1 MTTRFRIDVVRLDT
15 TQGDVTYRFPSPLTV
30 LAGPVG
36 VGKSTLFELIK
47 FAVGGNAELTPVVDQ
62 YVRDVEVHLTVGQE
76 RYGLTRSLDS
86 TKRNTIRVTDLITR
100 ERLPDRFVSREPM
113 LSTLL
118 LEALGLPTDMRA
130 AARTRPTTNAGDRI
144 SFADI
149 FTFMYV
155 RQADINRDIASSQ
168 ENYREPKRRSVFEV
182 LFRIT
187 DAAILKTRSEIAEHN
202 AELLKAENNY
212 EVVLQFLRD
221 SNTANRIDAEN
232 AHATAVE
239 AEAAADTRLRELR
252 ESLAPVEDRATQ
264 TLRDLL
270 SEAERTTNDARQT
283 AVVLAQQ
290 QIDYTK
296 ERRRIVQEL
305 DRLGRLKDAGER
317 LADFEFKVC
326 PRCMQD
332 VGRRHAD
339 TDLCRLCLQPD
350 PLEAQVSPEGAASYS
365 YEQRQLTEQLDEL
378 DDQVAASADR
388 LVEVQ
393 RVVEHRQSLIS
404 QLTSDLSLR
413 TRDRITPQLQVFNDV
428 TQDLME
434 ARARQLALEGVL
446 RQWDRADDLGSASD
460 RIRSEIERLRA
471 SLQRDEERL
480 DDRKTEIFNE
490 LDAEFS
496 ATVAAMG
503 VPGIEQA
510 RMDRNTYLPLLN
522 GTPYKRVSPAGGI
535 RTATQVAYWLTLMT
549 VALRRRDTEYPAF
562 LLIDSPRTS
571 LNDDQLAAALYRRIV
586 TRVAAA
592 EDRLQIIMGDNELP
606 STYRRQ
612 YEQIDFTYDNPT
624 IGTVAHPGP
633 AVETLT
639 PDEVEDVD

>member
-15 TQGDVTYRFPSPLTV
+15 TQGDVTYRFSSPLTV

-47 FAVGGNAELTPVVDQ
+47 FAVGGNAELTPVVDE

-76 RYGLTRSLDS
+76 RYGLTRSLDP
-86 TKRNTIRVTDLITR
+86 TKRNIVRVTDLITR
-100 ERLPDRFVSREPM
+100 DRFPDRFVSREPL

-118 LEALGLPTDMRA
+118 LEALSLPTDMRA
-130 AARTRPTTNAGDRI
+130 AARTKPTTNAGDRI

-168 ENYREPKRRSVFEV
+168 ESYREPKRKSVFEL
-182 LFRIT
+182 LFGIT
-187 DAAILKTRSEIAEHN
+187 DAAILKIRSDIAEHN
-202 AELLKAENNY
+202 AELLKAEHNY
-212 EVVLQFLRD
+212 GVVLQFLCD
-221 SNTANRIDAEN
+221 SNTTNRVDAEA

-239 AEAAADTRLRELR
+239 AEAAADARLRELR
-252 ESLAPVEDRATQ
+252 ESLAPVEDRTTQ

-270 SEAERTTNDARQT
+270 SEAERSTNDARQT

-290 QIDYTK
+290 QVDYSK

-305 DRLGRLKDAGER
+305 DRLGRLRDAGER
-317 LADFEFKVC
+317 LADFEFRVC

-332 VGRRHAD
+332 VHDRHANPG
-339 TDLCRLCLQPD
+339 LCRLCLQPD
-350 PLEAQVSPEGAASYS
+350 PIETQASLDGGAGYS

-378 DDQVAASADR
+378 DDQITASAAQ
-388 LVEVQ
+388 LVEAQ
-393 RVVEHRQSLIS
+393 HVVEHRQSLIS
-404 QLTSDLSLR
+404 QLTADLSLR
-413 TRDRITPQLQVFNDV
+413 TKDRITPQLQVFNDV
-428 TQDLME
+428 TQDLIE
-434 ARARQLALEGVL
+434 ARARQEALEGVL
-446 RQWDRADDLGSASD
+446 LQWDRADDLGSAAD
-460 RIRSEIERLRA
+460 QIRSAIERLRT
-471 SLQRDEERL
+471 SLQRNEERL
-480 DDRKTEIFNE
+480 DERKTEIFDE
-490 LDAEFS
+490 IDAEFS

-503 VPGIEQA
+503 VPGVEQA
-510 RMDRNTYLPLLN
+510 RIDRNTYLPVLN
-522 GTPYKRVSPAGGI
+522 GQPFRRVSPAGGI

-592 EDRLQIIMGDNELP
+592 EDRLQIIIGDNELP

-612 YEQIDFTYDNPT
+612 YEQIDFSYEYPT
-624 IGTVAHPGP
+624 INTVTHPGP
-633 AVETLT
+633 AVDTLT
-639 PDEVEDVD
+639 PDDAEEPE